1 MRTKIPREWYQIPL
15 FIFLIGI
22 VIVGGVLYILA
33 WCGTGYEDGA
43 GELGRDYVAAR
54 LIILGLYVLSLIHVF
69 IQAYRMKE
77 NAIMLTLMVAL
88 VIWPIGYILWLL
100 VWPGSLRTWIER
112 TVFSRKALRGK
123 GYT

>member
-100 VWPGSLRTWIER
+100 VWPGSLRGWVER
-112 TVFSRKALRGK
+112 TLRF
-123 GYT
+123 